1 MLLNNVSKEIYRF
14 TWKRLLLFIG
24 VGRFRILGGGA
35 NFQQAHD
42 VVRTSMRRNDVA
54 STSFR
59 RHVPT
64 RFLWNQCQIITF
76 LILKSDIIV
85 DYWGGAKAM
94 LAPPQI
100 IGGPGPPAPPPL
112 PTPMLFSAFQVYG
125 ISGGVW
131 VPRHDL
137 PATFTKRNNFCD
149 FLFSNVDD
157 KWRKTCWSKIFSLT
171 FDHHLE
177 WRRKWEQQSCF
188 QPKHAHST

>member
-100 IGGPGPPAPPPL
+100 IGGPGPPAPPPSSYAYVVQRISSVWYIWRCVGTPSWFARHFYEEKQLLWL
-112 PTPMLFSAFQVYG
+112 PVF
-125 ISGGVW
+125 
-131 VPRHDL
+131 
-137 PATFTKRNNFCD
+137 
-149 FLFSNVDD
+149 
-157 KWRKTCWSKIFSLT
+157 
-171 FDHHLE
+171 
-177 WRRKWEQQSCF
+177 
-188 QPKHAHST
+188 